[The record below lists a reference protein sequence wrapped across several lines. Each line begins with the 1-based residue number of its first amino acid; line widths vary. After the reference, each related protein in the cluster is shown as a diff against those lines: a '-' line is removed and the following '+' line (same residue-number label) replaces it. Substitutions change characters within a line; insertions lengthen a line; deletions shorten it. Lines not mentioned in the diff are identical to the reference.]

1 MEIEQQ
7 LLHRT
12 LDTRQ
17 SDNKEEPDMAKNKD
31 GVPTFKDP
39 LKEEVHQNTRD
50 IYFPDGFGNE
60 VMSSKNS

>member
-1 MEIEQQ
+1 M
-7 LLHRT
+7 T
-12 LDTRQ
+12 
-17 SDNKEEPDMAKNKD
+17 KNKD

-39 LKEEVHQNTRD
+39 LKEEGDQSIRD